1 MLNNAQTLKLRN
13 VLDAIKAVQH
23 ALMVL
28 LIHVIL
34 VKLLNLYQEE
44 FMVNLVFVILLN
56 RSVNLQI
63 L

>member
-28 LIHVIL
+28 LIHVQL

>member
-28 LIHVIL
+28 LIHVKL